1 MAGHEQWLEDYQAL
15 LRDSGVDRDE
25 LAQRA
30 RLPVAWPAGLSLAQ
44 CLADPWQFRAR
55 LDTGQNEQGLRVRAS
70 VLHQALALTIL
81 TPVALRLML
90 TGQTHLPDDDAI
102 WLTPDPVTNPL
113 PWHGEAEL
121 PEANLHACE
130 PFFTAMAAR
139 ARAWYP
145 VFRGALGVS
154 PGAYWS
160 SVGLGFCAP
169 FTALYDRL
177 EPARLCD
184 QASRWLAE
192 FDCDARRY
200 IDWIPARFGNS
211 ACAIPQ
217 RRGCCL
223 KFKLPEGG
231 YCGTCGIYRRER
243 MQTVEK
249 GLTPEL

>member
-1 MAGHEQWLEDYQAL
+1 MAGTEQWHSDYQTL
-15 LRDSGVDRDE
+15 VRDAGLGREE
-25 LAQRA
+25 LVARA
-30 RLPVAWPAGLSLAQ
+30 RLPATLPAGPSLAE
-44 CLADPWQFRAR
+44 CLADPWRFRDG
-55 LDTGQNEQGLRVRAS
+55 LGSGLSEQGLRVRAS

-81 TPVALRLML
+81 SPVATRFLL
-90 TGQTHLPDDDAI
+90 TGAAHLPEDGAL
-102 WLTPDPVTNPL
+102 WLAPDPETNPI
-113 PWHGEAEL
+113 PWHAEQAQPAASL
-121 PEANLHACE
+121 HDPEV
-130 PFFTAMAAR
+130 FFDVLAAR

-160 SVGLGFCAP
+160 SMGLSFCAP

-184 QASRWLAE
+184 QAGRWLAQ

-200 IDWIPARFGNS
+200 IDWIPAWLGDG

-223 KFKLPEGG
+223 KFKLADRG

-243 MQTVEK
+243 MQTLEQ
-249 GLTPEL
+249 GRIPEL